1 MHDPIY
7 IDQMSLVNAINQEL
21 SRQCPDM
28 PFCPSIF
35 NTAIKAANLVVEE
48 CAREPVKV
56 REGMSISEWFEC
68 DDTGTSSK
76 YMAYVID
83 GGTTR
88 LPIQGYSYPHDAD
101 DFGRCLRMVRA
112 LGFEK
117 KVFLMLTTGH
127 RMVRALGFEK
137 KVFLMLTTGH
147 EWREI
152 ASHWDELVAHYDNEN
167 WEELYSF
174 LSGLSNR

>member
-1 MHDPIY
+1 MHDPIS

-21 SRQCPDM
+21 SRQYPDM

-48 CAREPVKV
+48 CARVPVKV

-127 RMVRALGFEK
+127 
-137 KVFLMLTTGH
+137 

>member
-1 MHDPIY
+1 MHDPIS
-7 IDQMSLVNAINQEL
+7 IDQMSLVNAINKEL

-127 RMVRALGFEK
+127 Q
-137 KVFLMLTTGH
+137 
-147 EWREI
+147 WREI

-167 WEELYSF
+167 WEDLYIF

>member
-1 MHDPIY
+1 MHDPIS
-7 IDQMSLVNAINQEL
+7 IDQMSVVNAINAEL
-21 SRQCPDM
+21 SRQCPNM

-35 NTAIKAANLVVEE
+35 NTVIKAANLVVEE
-48 CAREPVKV
+48 CGREPVKV

-88 LPIQGYSYPHDAD
+88 LPIQSYSYPHDAD

-117 KVFLMLTTGH
+117 KVFLMLTAGP
-127 RMVRALGFEK
+127 
-137 KVFLMLTTGH
+137 
-147 EWREI
+147 EWRDI
-152 ASHWDELVAHYDNEN
+152 ANHWDELVAHYDNEN
-167 WEELYSF
+167 WEGLYSF
-174 LSGLSNR
+174 LSGLSRS

>member
-1 MHDPIY
+1 MHDPIS

-127 RMVRALGFEK
+127 
-137 KVFLMLTTGH
+137 

>member
-21 SRQCPDM
+21 SRQCPDR

-127 RMVRALGFEK
+127 
-137 KVFLMLTTGH
+137 

>member
-7 IDQMSLVNAINQEL
+7 IDQMSLVNVINQEL

-101 DFGRCLRMVRA
+101 DFGRCLRMVRS
-112 LGFEK
+112 
-117 KVFLMLTTGH
+117 
-127 RMVRALGFEK
+127 LGFEK

>member
-1 MHDPIY
+1 MHDPIS

-35 NTAIKAANLVVEE
+35 NAAIKAANLVVEE

-127 RMVRALGFEK
+127 
-137 KVFLMLTTGH
+137 

>member
-1 MHDPIY
+1 MHDPIS
-7 IDQMSLVNAINQEL
+7 IDKMSLVNAINQEL
-21 SRQCPDM
+21 SHQCPDM

-35 NTAIKAANLVVEE
+35 NTAIKAASLVVEE

-112 LGFEK
+112 I
-117 KVFLMLTTGH
+117 
-127 RMVRALGFEK
+127 GFEK

-167 WEELYSF
+167 WEDLYSF

>member
-127 RMVRALGFEK
+127 
-137 KVFLMLTTGH
+137 

-152 ASHWDELVAHYDNEN
+152 ASHWEELVAHYDNEN

>member
-127 RMVRALGFEK
+127 
-137 KVFLMLTTGH
+137 

-152 ASHWDELVAHYDNEN
+152 ASHWDELVDHYDNEN

>member
-1 MHDPIY
+1 MHDPIS

-35 NTAIKAANLVVEE
+35 NAAIKAANLVVEE

-112 LGFEK
+112 LGFEN
-117 KVFLMLTTGH
+117 
-127 RMVRALGFEK
+127 

-152 ASHWDELVAHYDNEN
+152 ASHWDDLVAHYDNES

>member
-127 RMVRALGFEK
+127 
-137 KVFLMLTTGH
+137 

-152 ASHWDELVAHYDNEN
+152 ASHWDELVAHHDNEN

>member
-7 IDQMSLVNAINQEL
+7 IDQMSLVNVINQEL

-127 RMVRALGFEK
+127 
-137 KVFLMLTTGH
+137 

>member
-127 RMVRALGFEK
+127 
-137 KVFLMLTTGH
+137 

>member
-1 MHDPIY
+1 MHDPIS
-7 IDQMSLVNAINQEL
+7 IDQMSLVNAINKEL

-35 NTAIKAANLVVEE
+35 NTAIKAAKLVVEE

-127 RMVRALGFEK
+127 
-137 KVFLMLTTGH
+137 

>member
-1 MHDPIY
+1 MHNPIS
-7 IDQMSLVNAINQEL
+7 IDQMSLVNTIIQEL
-21 SRQCPDM
+21 SRQCPEM
-28 PFCPSIF
+28 PFCPSIY
-35 NTAIKAANLVVEE
+35 NTVINAANLVVEE

-83 GGTTR
+83 GGAKR
-88 LPIQGYSYPHDAD
+88 LPVQAYSYPRDAA

-112 LGFEK
+112 LGFEEK
-117 KVFLMLTTGH
+117 IQLM
-127 RMVRALGFEK
+127 R
-137 KVFLMLTTGH
+137 TTGH

-152 ASHWDELVAHYDNEN
+152 ASHWDELVDHYDNEN
-167 WEELYSF
+167 REDIYSF
-174 LSGLSNR
+174 LSGLRNR